1 MFTGI
6 TQEVGRLISIYQ
18 RNDKEMRLKIAASE
32 DYFSDSRVGDSIM
45 VDGVCLTINQLE
57 SNYAEF
63 DIMVPTFETTI
74 VKFYQVGQKVNLEKA
89 LLVSNRFD
97 GHFVLGHVDQTAEV
111 VKKEYSEETTLLT
124 FKLADR
130 QQINQI
136 VNKGSVT
143 ISGVSLT
150 IVQAREDVFQVGL
163 IPLTLTKTT
172 LGLLHERDLVNVE
185 TDILTKYLMKGK

>member
-111 VKKEYSEETTLLT
+111 VKKECSEETTLLT
-124 FKLADR
+124 FKLGR
-130 QQINQI
+130 LQE
-136 VNKGSVT
+136 
-143 ISGVSLT
+143 LT
-150 IVQAREDVFQVGL
+150 EHC
-163 IPLTLTKTT
+163 K
-172 LGLLHERDLVNVE
+172 LLKNLSW
-185 TDILTKYLMKGK
+185 

>member
-57 SNYAEF
+57 SNYAES

-111 VKKEYSEETTLLT
+111 VKKECSEETTLLT

-185 TDILTKYLMKGK
+185 TDILAKYLMKGK

>member
-1 MFTGI
+1 
-6 TQEVGRLISIYQ
+6 
-18 RNDKEMRLKIAASE
+18 MRLKIAASE

-185 TDILTKYLMKGK
+185 TDILAKYLMKGK

>member
-74 VKFYQVGQKVNLEKA
+74 VKFYQVGQK
-89 LLVSNRFD
+89 
-97 GHFVLGHVDQTAEV
+97 
-111 VKKEYSEETTLLT
+111 
-124 FKLADR
+124 
-130 QQINQI
+130 
-136 VNKGSVT
+136 
-143 ISGVSLT
+143 
-150 IVQAREDVFQVGL
+150 
-163 IPLTLTKTT
+163 
-172 LGLLHERDLVNVE
+172 
-185 TDILTKYLMKGK
+185 